1 MCINKNQH
9 KIRKMNFEAN
19 CIYHIYNR
27 GNQQQKIFFKSENYR
42 FFLRKIR
49 KELLPHCTLLA
60 YCLMPNHFHF
70 MVEIPKGVDG
80 EGVTHR
86 MTHSHP
92 ISMHP
97 LSKAIAVLLRSYTR
111 AIQKQEDFTGSLFQ
125 QKTKAV
131 EILTERQILI
141 CTNYIH
147 RNPIKACLVN
157 RMEDWEFSS
166 FQAHCD
172 LSDGNLC
179 NKARLKELLQLKED
193 DDFYKYSYET
203 LPEEIPL

>member
-1 MCINKNQH
+1 
-9 KIRKMNFEAN
+9 MNFEADS
-19 CIYHIYNR
+19 IYHIYNR

-60 YCLMPNHFHF
+60 YCLMPNHFHL
-70 MVEIPKGVDG
+70 MVEIPQSVDG

-92 ISMHP
+92 MGYSFSRMHP
-97 LSKAIAVLLRSYTR
+97 LSQAIAVLLRSYTR
-111 AIQKQEDFTGSLFQ
+111 AIQKQENFTGSLFQ

-157 RMEDWEFSS
+157 LMEDWEFSS

-172 LSDGNLC
+172 IRDENLC
-179 NKARLKELLQLKED
+179 NKARLRELLQLKVE

-203 LPEEIPL
+203 LPD